1 MTNYITSI
9 PDSLKDIVKDISIT
23 KINIYINLG
32 NEYANQRVIETI
44 ISDFSKFK
52 NNLKKSLKDI
62 GIKKEEIKQIISLIQ
77 NNYAKIYPD
86 DESDATTVYGMD
98 QSNDDTLETQESQN
112 QKINI
117 TFEEWQ
123 YKLKG
128 KYDAI
133 RETCDKNFPGLWHS
147 LEFELSILR
156 ILNIQKNTLPF
167 AGIILGPP
175 SSSKTLGIELFRNYK
190 NMYYSDNFTPKA
202 FVSHST
208 NVKKEELDEIDM
220 LPKIKDKCLLVPELS
235 SIFAK
240 KDDEIIDTLGILT
253 RVLDGHGYQ
262 SDSGAHGRRG
272 YTGEYMF
279 TMIGAA
285 VEIPH
290 KVYKFLSN
298 LGPKL
303 YILRMPRIHKD
314 DKEYIKMLKENNFES
329 KKEALKEKIN
339 DYLDWFDKH
348 RPIKQV
354 DNNNL
359 LKISFE
365 ENNNGSDDEDD
376 LIIGIIVSLG
386 KLLAHLR
393 GTVNVWDTKNTQGSS
408 YGYSTPIKEDPDRA
422 MTQLFSF
429 AKGHALS
436 QGRNY
441 LTMEDI
447 PLLIKVVLSTASIER
462 VMVFDL
468 LLAHNGTITTSQM
481 VEFRYCQVYCAKN
494 NG

>member
-1 MTNYITSI
+1 M
-9 PDSLKDIVKDISIT
+9 
-23 KINIYINLG
+23 
-32 NEYANQRVIETI
+32 
-44 ISDFSKFK
+44 
-52 NNLKKSLKDI
+52 
-62 GIKKEEIKQIISLIQ
+62 
-77 NNYAKIYPD
+77 
-86 DESDATTVYGMD
+86 
-98 QSNDDTLETQESQN
+98 
-112 QKINI
+112 
-117 TFEEWQ
+117 
-123 YKLKG
+123 
-128 KYDAI
+128 
-133 RETCDKNFPGLWHS
+133 
-147 LEFELSILR
+147 
-156 ILNIQKNTLPF
+156 
-167 AGIILGPP
+167 
-175 SSSKTLGIELFRNYK
+175 
-190 NMYYSDNFTPKA
+190 
-202 FVSHST
+202 
-208 NVKKEELDEIDM
+208 
-220 LPKIKDKCLLVPELS
+220 
-235 SIFAK
+235 
-240 KDDEIIDTLGILT
+240 
-253 RVLDGHGYQ
+253 
-262 SDSGAHGRRG
+262 
-272 YTGEYMF
+272 
-279 TMIGAA
+279 A

-290 KVYKFLSN
+290 KIYKFPSN

-303 YILRMPRIHKD
+303 YFLRMPRIHKD

-348 RPIKQV
+348 SPIKQD

-481 VEFRYCQVYCAKN
+481 VKSLGIAKSTALKTMAELNILGLVSGNHFDMLEENEEYNYSRLPSVHDKGTNEKKAITLNKEFEWFLSEEFKNLRESFIPDGKCKYDDTRVKVKVEEESVKKIAHHTLQKKLFEEERQIIVSQQTKQFQLVPALEISPQFPMLPLLRPILYLPILEHQTRAKQELYVTIKDFN
-494 NG
+494 NSNNPS